1 MNTKQLVFT
10 CLIVTFLLSGCGGKV
25 ALGKGGGKY
34 TIPFD
39 FSHEKTDLDN
49 KKTSGDK

>member
-1 MNTKQLVFT
+1 MNTKQLVVI
-10 CLIVTFLLSGCGGKV
+10 CLAVSCLLSGCGGKV

-39 FSHEKTDLDN
+39 FPQDKPDLN
-49 KKTSGDK
+49 EVK